1 MPSGYR
7 KKERMPKWTVLDKQT
22 REHLGE
28 VTEETQKGA
37 LRYAQQEFGNDG
49 KRYVEVTLHLQDRPP
64 AFRPPGFTLSQ
75 EEVELALLT
84 WARAFKNVPEGFQV
98 RVVVLTNLSKP
109 AMLAQVYDTQEKP
122 EPGIDYDA
130 PEEQV
135 EGFGPGEA
143 PEGR

>member
-1 MPSGYR
+1 
-7 KKERMPKWTVLDKQT
+7 MPKWTILDKQT

-28 VTEETQKGA
+28 VTVDTQKDA

-64 AFRPPGFTLSQ
+64 ATRPPGFTLSQ

-98 RVVVLTNLSKP
+98 KVVVLANLRKP

-122 EPGIDYDA
+122 EPGIDYDEV